1 MIREYMDKDF
11 NPVSIIGRD
20 ITLDYVFKLS
30 PAGKCYVYELGKD
43 VVGFAIVDLLGDR
56 SELIDLCVAPLYR
69 HKGIGNE
76 LLNKVIEVSK
86 ENKCESVTLEVKI
99 DNTFA
104 INLYKKNQFR
114 IANIR
119 KKYYNNGSIDAYVM
133 QRELG

>member
-1 MIREYMDKDF
+1 MIREYEDKDF

-20 ITLDYVFKLS
+20 ITLDYTFKLS
-30 PAGKCYVYELGKD
+30 SAGKCYVYEVGKD

-69 HKGIGNE
+69 HKGIGNS
-76 LLNKVIEVSK
+76 LLNKVIEVSI
-86 ENKCESVTLEVKI
+86 ENKCENITLEVKL

-104 INLYKKNQFR
+104 INLYKKNEFR

-133 QRELG
+133 QREL

>member
-1 MIREYMDKDF
+1 MIREYEDKDF

-20 ITLDYVFKLS
+20 INLDYTFKLS

-69 HKGIGNE
+69 HKGIGNS

-86 ENKCESVTLEVKI
+86 ENKCENITLEVKI

-104 INLYKKNQFR
+104 INLYKKNEFR

-133 QRELG
+133 QREL

>member
-1 MIREYMDKDF
+1 MIREYEDKDF

-20 ITLDYVFKLS
+20 INLDYIFKLS
-30 PAGKCYVYELGKD
+30 PVGKCYVYQLDKE
-43 VVGFAIVDLLGDR
+43 VVGFAIVDLFGDR
-56 SELIDLCVAPLYR
+56 SELIDLCVTPLYR

-86 ENKCESVTLEVKI
+86 DNKCENITLEVKI
-99 DNTFA
+99 DNIFA

-133 QRELG
+133 QREL

>member
-1 MIREYMDKDF
+1 MIREYEDKDF

-20 ITLDYVFKLS
+20 ITLDYTFKLS
-30 PAGKCYVYELGKD
+30 PVGKCYVYQLDKE

-86 ENKCESVTLEVKI
+86 DNKCESITLEVKI

-133 QRELG
+133 QREL

>member
-1 MIREYMDKDF
+1 MIREYEDKDF

-20 ITLDYVFKLS
+20 ITLDYTFKLS
-30 PAGKCYVYELGKD
+30 PAGKCYVYELGKE

-69 HKGIGNE
+69 HKGIGNI
-76 LLNKVIEVSK
+76 LLNKVIEVSI
-86 ENKCESVTLEVKI
+86 ENKCENITLEVKT

-104 INLYKKNQFR
+104 INLYKKNEFR

-133 QRELG
+133 QREL

>member
-1 MIREYMDKDF
+1 MIREYEDKDF

-20 ITLDYVFKLS
+20 ITLDYTFKLS
-30 PAGKCYVYELGKD
+30 PAGKCYVYELGKE

-69 HKGIGNE
+69 HKGIGNI
-76 LLNKVIEVSK
+76 LLNKVIDISK
-86 ENKCESVTLEVKI
+86 ENKCENITLEVKL

-104 INLYKKNQFR
+104 INLYKKNEFR

-133 QRELG
+133 QREL